1 MKRNLLLTCLLA
13 ACSNQPAAYV
23 MHKDPPEPPQTM
35 FKLKGYDG
43 PEAMSDA
50 QALQASKQC
59 IFAKLHPNVEYTSV
73 KVDTGGKVLVP
84 IAVHC
89 EPYIGK

>member
-1 MKRNLLLTCLLA
+1 MKHYLLLTCLLA
-13 ACSNQPAAYV
+13 ACSHQLPAQYV
-23 MHKDPPEPPQTM
+23 VHQNLPEPPQTM
-35 FKLKGYDG
+35 YKLKGYDG

-59 IFAKLHPNVEYTSV
+59 IYAKLHPNIEYTSV

-89 EPYIGK
+89 EPYP